1 MDVGVRSNSSSP
13 AKWSGPKTLDLVLE
27 VAGRDHGSEDHTGGP
42 HDVIRRALLG
52 VDEVV
57 GPPRSGRL
65 ERASREV
72 ASVSLLELRDG
83 GASPEEIHRAA
94 RSCGAPQTLIY
105 AGPRT
110 PLAGP
115 GRVQSV
121 SQSHSIPQAVLACA

>member
-1 MDVGVRSNSSSP
+1 MHAARCSEQAVDVGVRSNSSTS

-27 VAGRDHGSEDHTGGP
+27 VAGRDHGTEDF
-42 HDVIRRALLG
+42 LG

-105 AGPRT
+105 AGPHT

-121 SQSHSIPQAVLACA
+121 KVTRSPKQFLPVHR